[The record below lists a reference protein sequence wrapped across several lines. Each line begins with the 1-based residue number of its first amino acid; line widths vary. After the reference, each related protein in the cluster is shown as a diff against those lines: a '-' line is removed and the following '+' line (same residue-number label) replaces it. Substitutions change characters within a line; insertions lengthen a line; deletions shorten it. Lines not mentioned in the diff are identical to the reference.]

1 MRDLERLERD
11 ANRAIG
17 DLLNHLA
24 ALKAPALERGEIKGV
39 IKMMEDVTAL
49 SRVVLQAIEAAE
61 ITEREV
67 ERVREKLA
75 ETMEEI

>member
-1 MRDLERLERD
+1 MP
-11 ANRAIG
+11 IVPSVTC
-17 DLLNHLA
+17 NHLA

-61 ITEREV
+61 IAEREV